1 MRRRSWVL
9 AALAVLPGTGH
20 AREVTD
26 RDPGLRTVVQVAI
39 VCRDIEASAT
49 RWAAFFDVPVPKIT
63 LTRPGSQRGMLYKGR
78 PSDARV
84 KLAFFKAGQVQIE
97 LLEPVGG
104 PSAWRDGLEQ
114 NGEGVHHIGFVVNDL
129 DRSIGAL
136 KAMGYEPLHSGRY
149 DGDDG
154 SYVYMDSRKA
164 LGVIV
169 ELLHSDPPRK

>member
-1 MRRRSWVL
+1 MRHMTWVV
-9 AALAVLPGTGH
+9 ASALALPCIGSATEPAYH
-20 AREVTD
+20 
-26 RDPGLRTVVQVAI
+26 DPGLNTVVQVAI
-39 VCRDIEASAT
+39 VCRDIEASAR
-49 RWAAFFDVPVPKIT
+49 RWAALLGVPVPTIR
-63 LTRPGSQRGMLYKGR
+63 LTKPGGQRAMLYKGR
-78 PSDARV
+78 PSDAQV

-104 PSAWRDGLEQ
+104 PSAWKDGLEA
-114 NGEGVHHIGFVVNDL
+114 NGEGVHHLGFVVGDL
-129 DRSIGAL
+129 DRSVDAL

-154 SYVYMDSRKA
+154 SYVYVDSRKA